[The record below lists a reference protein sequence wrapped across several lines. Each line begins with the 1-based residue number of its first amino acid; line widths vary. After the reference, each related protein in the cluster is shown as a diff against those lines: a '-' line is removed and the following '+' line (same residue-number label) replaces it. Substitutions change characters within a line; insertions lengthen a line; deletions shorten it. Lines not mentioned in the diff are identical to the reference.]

1 MTGGSTPTLRQKLAN
16 SREAEYITYPEDDN
30 TRIEPGFSLGGP
42 IAANRAWFFGAYQ
55 PALTDT
61 TRDVTAASS
70 GNPGANAAS
79 VDQ

>member
-42 IAANRAWFFGAYQ
+42 I
-55 PALTDT
+55 
-61 TRDVTAASS
+61 
-70 GNPGANAAS
+70 
-79 VDQ
+79 VDQSRLVLRRLSARAD